1 MKKIAKQIMLQV
13 ILITCISLASKTTLM
28 AQTSTSPMK
37 LLIQV
42 TCGTE
47 NPTKSALAFLLA
59 RTAVEEGNTVTLFL
73 AGDGVTLIRDQTIES
88 VVGLGTGK
96 LKEHIEVL
104 QKAGVKI
111 YLSANSSKARGIT
124 EADLVNKNASFTLP
138 ANFIKLI
145 KESDKVIVY

>member
-1 MKKIAKQIMLQV
+1 
-13 ILITCISLASKTTLM
+13 
-28 AQTSTSPMK
+28 
-37 LLIQV
+37 
-42 TCGTE
+42 
-47 NPTKSALAFLLA
+47 
-59 RTAVEEGNTVTLFL
+59 
-73 AGDGVTLIRDQTIES
+73 
-88 VVGLGTGK
+88 
-96 LKEHIEVL
+96 VL